1 MPSQVAF
8 RAGFLACSSWV
19 PLGDEQ
25 RVGYR
30 RKKGPQ
36 TQTGGR
42 THPTSRLLGSVNFRG
57 SRIDPQPG
65 GEALLAPNYTPAGVL
80 KSDFGL
86 SQSDSHFMQV
96 CRLVEIIKSFTSRPP
111 DNVDRLTLRRAAH
124 GLAELSKTGMLLE
137 FDQMGPWRAAQ
148 VALRS
153 LCLVPASG
161 CLQ

>member
-1 MPSQVAF
+1 MPSQVTC
-8 RAGFLACSSWV
+8 RAGFLACSPWV

-25 RVGYR
+25 RVGHR

-42 THPTSRLLGSVNFRG
+42 THPTSRLQHGRVNFRG
-57 SRIDPQPG
+57 SRIHPQPG
-65 GEALLAPNYTPAGVL
+65 GEALLGAFYTPAGVL

-86 SQSDSHFMQV
+86 NQSGSGFVQV

-124 GLAELSKTGMLLE
+124 GLAELSKTGVLLE
-137 FDQMGPWRAAQ
+137 SEQMGLWRAAQ
-148 VALRS
+148 TALE
-153 LCLVPASG
+153 
-161 CLQ
+161 